1 MPTIRISEAPTGAA
15 IPRELREAWRGIEIP
30 LPTADDFRKN
40 PPVSRFSVSS
50 LATRDHLV
58 LKEAA
63 AKALEA
69 AGKSQAADFL
79 RKFPSG
85 RYLSVPKDKCELI
98 SE

>member
-1 MPTIRISEAPTGAA
+1 MATIKISEAPTGAA
-15 IPRELREAWRGIEIP
+15 TPRELREAWRGIEIP

-40 PPVSRFSVSS
+40 PPVSRFSVSA

-69 AGKSQAADFL
+69 AGRLRAANFL
-79 RKFPSG
+79 RMFPSG
-85 RYLSVPKDKCELI
+85 RYLSIPRDKCVLI
-98 SE
+98 P